1 MAKIFVILTKGKD
14 DLNMVNVAANFSY
27 NAVKNAGATVNFM
40 FLGRGV
46 ENLLKDS
53 NGIISSSKAEYP
65 PSSSYDMAEY
75 IIDNMVNDF
84 YYIENTELYIFT
96 PAGIPSTGKSVPD
109 LRISLAVPS
118 PEQNM
123 IVKLN
128 KIKW

>member
-53 NGIISSSKAEYP
+53 NGIKP
-65 PSSSYDMAEY
+65 
-75 IIDNMVNDF
+75 IIDLVDKMKSENIDVTYCKVSTKGLGLNEDQMLGG
-84 YYIENTELYIFT
+84 IEPVMGGVQTAKKIDEGF
-96 PAGIPSTGKSVPD
+96 SV
-109 LRISLAVPS
+109 ITF
-118 PEQNM
+118 
-123 IVKLN
+123 
-128 KIKW
+128 